1 MRRRSLKSGSV
12 RTRHESEGGYALL
25 MVFLMAA
32 IIALMLYQ
40 QLPRVAFESERD
52 KEQLLIDR
60 GEQYVRAIQ
69 LYYVANNRQYPT
81 SIDDLE
87 KREKRFLRRR
97 YKDPYTGKD
106 EWRIIHTNGGFL
118 TDSLVQKP
126 PAAGDSQSQ
135 SASNSLGS
143 TTGNATPADQQPQI
157 NAAVLQRPSDRPVT
171 PSGGFAQPFAQQN
184 PNTSQSNGP
193 LPPITLQPQQGQ
205 GALPPITLQP
215 QKGPAGLPPITL
227 QAGGVNQPGGLPP
240 ITLVPTGTQGGQQV
254 TGQNPGQNTG
264 QPGQLRPPQLVPGQI
279 VPGQNPVSPFPGQPS
294 PGGLPGGIQ
303 TGVPPGFRIDP
314 SGRLVPVAPVPGQAP
329 GQGLPGQPRGIP
341 GQPFSPQTG
350 QSQFPNQ
357 PTIQNQQFQNQQL
370 QNQPGGPQG
379 SPNAALN
386 LINQLLTSPRQ
397 TPSTPI
403 ATGGNQV
410 GGIAGVASTYTG
422 PSIKVYK
429 DQDQYQLWEFVFS
442 PTAST
447 VPGAGVGARGIVP
460 GGPGGGPGGRGG
472 ASSVGGQPGGQPGIF
487 GPGGA
492 GGFGQ
497 GGRGGPGVQP
507 GGIFQTTPPGR

>member
-1 MRRRSLKSGSV
+1 MRRSLRRGSV
-12 RTRHESEGGYALL
+12 RTRRESEGGYALL

-60 GEQYVRAIQ
+60 GEQYIRAIQ

-126 PAAGDSQSQ
+126 PGAGDSGSQ
-135 SASNSLGS
+135 SASNSPGS

-171 PSGGFAQPFAQQN
+171 PAGGFAQPFVQQDPNAQPNTSQN
-184 PNTSQSNGP
+184 PSQSNGP
-193 LPPITLQPQQGQ
+193 LPPITLQPQQGP

-215 QKGPAGLPPITL
+215 
-227 QAGGVNQPGGLPP
+227 GGVNQPGGLPP
-240 ITLVPTGTQGGQQV
+240 ITLVTPGAQGGQQV
-254 TGQNPGQNTG
+254 TGQIPGQLPGQIPGQIPG
-264 QPGQLRPPQLVPGQI
+264 QPGQFRPPQL
-279 VPGQNPVSPFPGQPS
+279 VPGQNPVSPFPGQPG
-294 PGGLPGGIQ
+294 PGGLPGGVQ
-303 TGVPPGFRIDP
+303 TGLPPGFRIDP
-314 SGRLVPVAPVPGQAP
+314 SGQLVPVAPVPGQTP
-329 GQGLPGQPRGIP
+329 GQGIPGQPQGFP

-350 QSQFPNQ
+350 QPQVPNQ
-357 PTIQNQQFQNQQL
+357 QTLQNQQFQQFQNQQI
-370 QNQPGGPQG
+370 QNQPGGTPG
-379 SPNAALN
+379 SPNAALG

-397 TPSTPI
+397 TPSTPL

-442 PTAST
+442 PTASI
-447 VPGAGVGARGIVP
+447 VPGAGNPGTGIP
-460 GGPGGGPGGRGG
+460 GNGQGRGG
-472 ASSVGGQPGGQPGIF
+472 GSNQ
-487 GPGGA
+487 
-492 GGFGQ
+492 
-497 GGRGGPGVQP
+497 PGVQGTP
-507 GGIFQTTPPGR
+507 STFAPSGTFGQNGGQSPFGNGPGRR

>member
-1 MRRRSLKSGSV
+1 MRRRSV
-12 RTRHESEGGYALL
+12 RTRRESEGGYALL

-135 SASNSLGS
+135 SASNSPGS
-143 TTGNATPADQQPQI
+143 TTGNTTAADQQPQI
-157 NAAVLQRPSDRPVT
+157 NAAVLQRPSDRPRT
-171 PSGGFAQPFAQQN
+171 PPGGFAQPFAQNPNGQ
-184 PNTSQSNGP
+184 PNTSQSSLQNNAP
-193 LPPITLQPQQGQ
+193 LPPITLQPQQGP

-215 QKGPAGLPPITL
+215 GGIT
-227 QAGGVNQPGGLPP
+227 QPGGLPP
-240 ITLVPTGTQGGQQV
+240 ITLVPTGTQGGQQG
-254 TGQNPGQNTG
+254 TPPNPGQNPG
-264 QPGQLRPPQLVPGQI
+264 QPGQLRPPQL

-314 SGRLVPVAPVPGQAP
+314 SGQLVPAPPVPGQTP
-329 GQGLPGQPRGIP
+329 GQ

-350 QSQFPNQ
+350 QPQFPSQ
-357 PTIQNQQFQNQQL
+357 QTIQNQQFQQFQNQQL
-370 QNQPGGPQG
+370 QNQPGGTPG

-403 ATGGNQV
+403 ATGGNQI

-447 VPGAGVGARGIVP
+447 VPGAGVGAGGIVP
-460 GGPGGGPGGRGG
+460 GRPGGAPGGTGGANPGGGLPG
-472 ASSVGGQPGGQPGIF
+472 GGQPGIF
-487 GPGGA
+487 GPGGT

-497 GGRGGPGVQP
+497 GGGRGGPGGQP

>member
-1 MRRRSLKSGSV
+1 MRGSSVRRR
-12 RTRHESEGGYALL
+12 RESEGGYALL

-32 IIALMLYQ
+32 IVALMLYQ

-60 GEQYVRAIQ
+60 GEQYTRAIQ
-69 LYYVANNRQYPT
+69 LYYLANNRQYPT
-81 SIDDLE
+81 SLDDLE

-106 EWRIIHTNGGFL
+106 EWRIIHTTGGFL

-126 PAAGDSQSQ
+126 PGAGDSQSQ
-135 SASNSLGS
+135 SASN
-143 TTGNATPADQQPQI
+143 TTNNTNSADQQPQV

-171 PSGGFAQPFAQQN
+171 PSGGFAQPFAQQDPN
-184 PNTSQSNGP
+184 AQPNTIQNNGP
-193 LPPITLQPQQGQ
+193 LPPITLQPQQGP

-215 QKGPAGLPPITL
+215 
-227 QAGGVNQPGGLPP
+227 GGGNQPGGLPP
-240 ITLVPTGTQGGQQV
+240 ITLAPAGTQGGQQV
-254 TGQNPGQNTG
+254 TGQIPGQNPG
-264 QPGQLRPPQLVPGQI
+264 QPGQLRIPQL

-303 TGVPPGFRIDP
+303 TGLPTGFQIDP
-314 SGRLVPVAPVPGQAP
+314 SGQLVPAAPVPGQSP
-329 GQGLPGQPRGIP
+329 GQGLPGQPQGIP
-341 GQPFSPQTG
+341 GQPFSPQPV
-350 QSQFPNQ
+350 QPLIPNQ
-357 PTIQNQQFQNQQL
+357 LTPVQNQQFQQFENQQL
-370 QNQPGGPQG
+370 QNQPGGTPG

-397 TPSTPI
+397 STSTPI

-429 DQDQYQLWEFVFS
+429 DQDQYQLWEFVFT
-442 PTAST
+442 PTAS
-447 VPGAGVGARGIVP
+447 IVP
-460 GGPGGGPGGRGG
+460 GGANPGTGIPGNGPGRGG
-472 ASSVGGQPGGQPGIF
+472 ANQPGGL
-487 GPGGA
+487 
-492 GGFGQ
+492 GGFGSG
-497 GGRGGPGVQP
+497 GGRGGPGQP
-507 GGIFQTTPPGR
+507 GGIFQTAPPGR